1 MLLRQIKYFQ
11 AVVENRSFSNAAEA
25 CHISQSAIS
34 QQIKALET
42 HLGTALLDRHNRTF
56 SLTPQGEYFYKKSL
70 VITSDLAQLEQE
82 TIRIAKGGNVH
93 LRIGYL
99 KSYGGS
105 EFQNAAVA
113 FSKQYPLIP
122 LHVMNGNHED
132 LYDALRTDQAD
143 LVFNDQRRVF
153 SGKYVNLEL
162 ATATCY
168 IELASHHP
176 LAKLPEIEINDLKN
190 TACILIAGKNQQQA
204 EQTYY
209 HEIIGFQGDVIF
221 ADTLSDA
228 RIMVASQRGFLPIE
242 GVENTSHEDNTI
254 RQIPLLRN
262 GHPITKNYCAFW
274 KKENSNPYLEEFA
287 RLLKSMFGNIQDTEK
302 R

>member
-11 AVVENRSFSNAAEA
+11 AVVENRSFSSAAEA

-42 HLGTALLDRHNRTF
+42 HLGTTLFDRHNRTF
-56 SLTPQGEYFYKKSL
+56 SLTPQGEHFYKKSL
-70 VITSDLAQLEQE
+70 VITSDLAKLEQE
-82 TIRIAKGGNVH
+82 TIRIARGDNIQ

-105 EFQNAAVA
+105 EFQDAAVA
-113 FSKQYPLIP
+113 FSKQYPLTP

-132 LYDALRTDQAD
+132 LYDALRTGQVD

-162 ATATCY
+162 ATTTCY
-168 IELASHHP
+168 IEIAAHHP
-176 LAKLPEIEINDLKN
+176 LAKLTEIEIDDLKN
-190 TACILIAGKNQQQA
+190 TSCILIAGKNQQQT

-209 HEIIGFQGDVIF
+209 HEIVGFQGDFIF

-242 GVENTSHEDNTI
+242 GIKDSHHDSSSAI
-254 RQIPLLRN
+254 RHIPLLRN
-262 GHPITKNYCAFW
+262 GSPVTKNYCAFW
-274 KKENSNPYLEEFA
+274 KKENTGFHLEEFA
-287 RLLKSMFGNIQDTEK
+287 RILKNRF